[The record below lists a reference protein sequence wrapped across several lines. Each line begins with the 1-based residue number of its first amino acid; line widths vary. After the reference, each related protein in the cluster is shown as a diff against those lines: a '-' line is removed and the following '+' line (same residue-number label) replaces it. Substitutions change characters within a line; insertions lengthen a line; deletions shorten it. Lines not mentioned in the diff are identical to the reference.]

1 MFSIDGKMLYIRLW
15 TPGMQADKRKL
26 QKWQE
31 DNLGAPC
38 KLRLKSNSDAEKD
51 TCRAVLEGTAYCM
64 FSLTT
69 RANYD
74 RIWFELCQKTVSNR
88 SDLFTYNS
96 KV

>member
-1 MFSIDGKMLYIRLW
+1 MGRCFISDCE
-15 TPGMQADKRKL
+15 L
-26 QKWQE
+26 QE
-31 DNLGAPC
+31 C
-38 KLRLKSNSDAEKD
+38 KLIKESSRSDRKTILGLPVNYDLNSDAEKD
-51 TCRAVLEGTAYCM
+51 TCSAVLEGTAYCM

-74 RIWFELCQKTVSNR
+74 RIGFELCQKTVSNR